1 MPQSTCA
8 IVLLQHGARSGG
20 GAEGVGGLW
29 CAVCGVHIP
38 SIGIVAL
45 LPETGSDG
53 CALFLHHGPLVGNR
67 LGRAHVADELLDCAR
82 AD

>member
-1 MPQSTCA
+1 M
-8 IVLLQHGARSGG
+8 
-20 GAEGVGGLW
+20 
-29 CAVCGVHIP
+29 CGVHIP
-38 SIGIVAL
+38 SIRIVAL